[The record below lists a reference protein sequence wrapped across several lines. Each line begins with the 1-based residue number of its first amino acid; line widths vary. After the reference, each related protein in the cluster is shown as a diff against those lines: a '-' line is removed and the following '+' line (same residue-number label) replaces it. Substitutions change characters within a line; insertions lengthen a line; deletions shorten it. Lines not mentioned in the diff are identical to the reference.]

1 MKKILILSFLFFLF
15 SFTQDKKD
23 QIHFQDGTWQEV
35 LEGSKNSN
43 QLIFVDCYA
52 TWCGPCK
59 SMAKKVFTDSIV
71 GTLFNEKFINYKLN
85 METPDGR
92 LFAKKYPI
100 TGYPTMFF
108 INTKGDVVHKIVGK
122 HKSKQLIR
130 EAKKALEKSEN
141 M

>member
-1 MKKILILSFLFFLF
+1 MKKIIILSFLFFLF
-15 SFTQDKKD
+15 SFTKDKKH
-23 QIHFQDGTWQEV
+23 QINFQHGSWQEIFDA
-35 LEGSKNSN
+35 SKNGD

-85 METPDGR
+85 METPEGR

-108 INTKGDVVHKIVGK
+108 INNKGNVVHKVVGK
-122 HKSKQLIR
+122 HKSKQLVR
-130 EAKKALEKSEN
+130 EANIALEKAEK